1 MEDLELMRH
10 ITIGQYLP
18 TDSVVHRLDP
28 RTKLI
33 GIGLLILSIITI
45 SSVGGLMALLVVIVG
60 LVLLAR
66 VPLGFAMGGLRPAL
80 PILIIIAILQLLF
93 GWGSS
98 ANLDCPSL
106 WSFWLIKING
116 CSILSVFGMILRLVT
131 LILLTGMLTM
141 TSTISELTHG
151 IEKLLRPLQRIGF
164 PSHELA
170 MVFTIALRFVPTLA
184 EELEKLLKAQVARG
198 ADIRL
203 GANPIQRIRH
213 FLPVLIPLFLT
224 TLRRGELLIEAM
236 EARGYTGGRG
246 RTHYIQLQLT
256 VQDGLALLLV
266 IGLSAALLLAPF
278 DVLDAK
284 FLLLLRQLTGQ

>member
-1 MEDLELMRH
+1 VEDLELMRH

-18 TDSVVHRLDP
+18 TGSAVHRLDP
-28 RTKLI
+28 RTKLL
-33 GIGLLILSIITI
+33 GIGLLILSIISI
-45 SSVGGLMALLVVIVG
+45 SSVGGLLALLVVIIG
-60 LVLLAR
+60 LGLLAR
-66 VPLGFAMGGLRPAL
+66 VPLGFALGGLRPAL

-93 GWGSS
+93 GWG
-98 ANLDCPSL
+98 APAGMVCPSL
-106 WSFWLIKING
+106 WSFWIIKITG
-116 CSILSVFGMILRLVT
+116 CSILSVLAMILRLVA

-151 IEKLLRPLQRIGF
+151 IEKLLRPLQKIGF
-164 PSHELA
+164 PAHELA

-198 ADIRL
+198 ADTRL

-224 TLRRGELLIEAM
+224 TLRRGEMLIEAM

-246 RTHYIQLQLT
+246 RTHYIQLQLSA
-256 VQDGLALLLV
+256 QDGLALLLV
-266 IGLSAALLLAPF
+266 VGLVAGLIYVPF
-278 DVLDAK
+278 DVLDAN
-284 FLLLLRQLTGQ
+284 FLLLLSQLTGH

>member
-10 ITIGQYLP
+10 ITIGQYLA
-18 TDSVVHRLDP
+18 TGSWVHRLDP

-33 GIGLLILSIITI
+33 GIGLLILSIITLR
-45 SSVGGLMALLVVIVG
+45 SVGGLLALLVVIVG

-66 VPLGFAMGGLRPAL
+66 VPLGFALGGLRPAL

-93 GWGSS
+93 GWG
-98 ANLDCPSL
+98 AQEGMVCPPL
-106 WSFWLIKING
+106 WSFWIIKITG
-116 CSILSVFGMILRLVT
+116 CSILSVIGMILRLVA

-164 PSHELA
+164 PSHEIA

-198 ADIRL
+198 ANIRL
-203 GANPIQRIRH
+203 GANPIQRTRH

-236 EARGYTGGRG
+236 EARGYTGGKG
-246 RTHYIQLQLT
+246 RSHYIQLQLT
-256 VQDGLALLLV
+256 IQDALALLLV
-266 IGLSAALLLAPF
+266 IGISAALLIAPF
-278 DVLDAK
+278 DALDSK
-284 FLLLLRQLTGQ
+284 FLLLLMQLTGQ